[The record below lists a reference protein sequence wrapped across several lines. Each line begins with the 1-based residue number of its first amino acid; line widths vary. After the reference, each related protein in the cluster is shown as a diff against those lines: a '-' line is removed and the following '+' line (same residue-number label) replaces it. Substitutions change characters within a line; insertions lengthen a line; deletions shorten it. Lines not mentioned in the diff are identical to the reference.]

1 MREDETMKRRDF
13 CKGLAVTLAAGA
25 LAPGAVLPQA
35 GAATALVG
43 RAVPDDYYTLWYR
56 SERNGVDL
64 RHDYYYSDSLFDHAA
79 TEYDNQLALVTLGMA
94 AATGGPWE
102 SDQRYW
108 MEGEV
113 GRADYIR
120 DALAKLGFAEV
131 ELFNYDHSL
140 NEAPDTVACA
150 VARKTLVHGGRP
162 VTVIGVFARS
172 SGYGAEW
179 AANFHAGP
187 GSAHTGFVAA
197 ARQLTEK
204 IRGYVQAS
212 AKRQPFGT
220 LKLWM
225 GGYSRGGGVTNLVAA
240 RLPAVLPQLEK
251 KNTFVYTFAAPA
263 SLTAAD
269 CPDLQQDFDNNHA
282 ADGSL
287 KKDWGTSNIFNIV
300 SSGDSVPRVLP
311 AQWGFYRNGN
321 DRFLPSTVVLEEL
334 QALNDRSMRMEGT
347 PLDFEKVAVTEE
359 TDAALQSAMTLFGSR
374 QTYYED
380 YEDAMRCMLQ
390 CVYTRSEAEATRG
403 IILDDAAV
411 VARLR
416 SMEPMQQFPQ
426 KKVERC
432 VQAASALSRP
442 VLEKLG
448 STVPLRAQQIV
459 IPMLA
464 VGLCFG
470 LEPDTLQTVADFV
483 LSTITVKGQLSGILN
498 TVLCHFVENYV
509 TLLEYYA
516 PADHGMEPYTRR
528 EKL

>member
-1 MREDETMKRRDF
+1 MKRRDF

-25 LAPGAVLPQA
+25 LAPAAALPQA

-56 SERNGVDL
+56 SERNGTDL

-79 TEYDNQLALVTLGMA
+79 TEYDNQLALVSLGMA

-150 VARKTLVHGGRP
+150 VARKTLVRGDRP

-197 ARQLTEK
+197 ARQLAGK

-212 AKRQPFGT
+212 AKRQPLGT

-240 RLPAVLPQLEK
+240 RLPAVLPQLER
-251 KNTFVYTFAAPA
+251 KNTYVYTFAAPA
-263 SLTAAD
+263 ALTAAD
-269 CPDLQQDFDNNHA
+269 CPDLQQDHDNNHA
-282 ADGSL
+282 ADGRL

-300 SSGDSVPRVLP
+300 SSGDAVPRVLP
-311 AQWGFYRNGN
+311 AEWGFYRNGN
-321 DRFLPSTVVLEEL
+321 DRFLPSTVIPEEL
-334 QALNDRSMRMEGT
+334 QALNDRSAGMEGT
-347 PLDFEKVAVTEE
+347 PIDFGRLAVTEE
-359 TDAALQSAMTLFGSR
+359 TDAVLQSMLSLFCDR
-374 QTYYED
+374 QTYYKD

-390 CVYTRSEAEATRG
+390 CATTRTEEEVTRG
-403 IILDDAAV
+403 IVRDDAAV
-411 VARLR
+411 VAQLR
-416 SMEPMQQFPQ
+416 SMELMQRFPQ
-426 KKVERC
+426 EKVERC

-448 STVPLRAQQIV
+448 SAVPLQAQQIV

-464 VGLCFG
+464 VGLCF
-470 LEPDTLQTVADFV
+470 ELQPETVQLVADFV
-483 LSTITVKGQLSGILN
+483 LSTITVKGQLRGILK
-498 TVLCHFVENYV
+498 TVMCHFVENYMTV
-509 TLLEYYA
+509 LEAYD

-528 EKL
+528 EAL

>member
-1 MREDETMKRRDF
+1 MKRRDF
-13 CKGLAVTLAAGA
+13 CKGLAVSLAAEA
-25 LAPGAVLPQA
+25 LASGAALPQA

-56 SERNGVDL
+56 SDRSGADL
-64 RHDYYYSDSLFDHAA
+64 RHDYYYSDSLFDHPA
-79 TEYDNQLALVTLGMA
+79 TEYDNQLALATLGMA
-94 AATGGPWE
+94 AAADCPWE
-102 SDQRYW
+102 SDRRYW

-113 GRADYIR
+113 GRADHIR
-120 DALAKLGFAEV
+120 DAFAKLGFTEV
-131 ELFNYDHSL
+131 QLFNYTHSL
-140 NEAPDTVACA
+140 NDTPDTVGCA
-150 VARKTLVHGGRP
+150 IARKTLVRGGRQ
-162 VTVIGVFARS
+162 VTIIGVFLRG

-179 AANFHAGP
+179 SANFHAGP
-187 GSAHTGFVAA
+187 GSAHTGFVTA

-204 IRGYVQAS
+204 IRAYVDAS
-212 AKRQPFGT
+212 AGRQPMGT

-263 SLTAAD
+263 ALTAAD
-269 CPDLQQDFDNNHA
+269 CPDLQQDFDNNHTA
-282 ADGSL
+282 SGSL
-287 KKDWGTSNIFNIV
+287 KKNWSTSNIFNII
-300 SSGDSVPRVLP
+300 SSGDVVPRVLP

-321 DRFLPSTVVLEEL
+321 DRFLPSTVIPEEL
-334 QALNDRSMRMEGT
+334 QALNDRSARMESA
-347 PLDFEKVAVTEE
+347 PLDFGRLAVAEE
-359 TDAALQSAMTLFGSR
+359 TDAVLASMMALFGSR

-390 CVYTRSEAEATRG
+390 CVTTRSEAEVTRG
-403 IILDDAAV
+403 VILDDAAV

-426 KKVERC
+426 EKIERC

-448 STVPLRAQQIV
+448 SAVPLQAQQIV

-464 VGLCFG
+464 VGLCFE
-470 LEPDTLQTVADFV
+470 LEPDTLQLVTDFA
-483 LSTITVKGQLSGILN
+483 LSTITVKGQLSGILK
-498 TVLCHFVENYV
+498 TVLCHFLENYI
-509 TLLEYYA
+509 TLLESYD
-516 PADHGMEPYTRR
+516 PADHGMVPYTRQ
-528 EKL
+528 EEL

>member
-1 MREDETMKRRDF
+1 MKRRDF

-25 LAPGAVLPQA
+25 LAPAAALPQA

-56 SERNGVDL
+56 SERNGTDL

-79 TEYDNQLALVTLGMA
+79 TEYDNQLALVSLGMA

-150 VARKTLVHGGRP
+150 VARKTLVHGDRP

-220 LKLWM
+220 LKLWV
-225 GGYSRGGGVTNLVAA
+225 GGYSRGGGVANLVAA

-269 CPDLQQDFDNNHA
+269 CPDLQQDFDNNHT
-282 ADGSL
+282 ADGRL

-300 SSGDSVPRVLP
+300 SSGDAVPRVLP

-321 DRFLPSTVVLEEL
+321 DRFLPATRNRTELADLDALGASYGPVPLEISSLATAEDTT
-334 QALNDRSMRMEGT
+334 AVIRAVENFCGSKEIFHEK
-347 PLDFEKVAVTEE
+347 FEPAIM
-359 TDAALQSAMTLFGSR
+359 D
-374 QTYYED
+374 
-380 YEDAMRCMLQ
+380 MLQ
-390 CVYTRSEAEATRG
+390 CAFIRTEDEALHGKILSDEEIVLRLQSLSNMHQFDFWTIARS
-403 IILDDAAV
+403 V
-411 VARLR
+411 W
-416 SMEPMQQFPQ
+416 
-426 KKVERC
+426 
-432 VQAASALSRP
+432 AASRMSRP
-442 VLEKLG
+442 ILERFG
-448 STVPLRAQQIV
+448 QNVPLLAQQII
-459 IPMLA
+459 IPVLA
-464 VGLCFG
+464 VGLCYG
-470 LEPDTLQTVADFV
+470 IESNIVRIMAQYIVKLVSMRGELDSV
-483 LSTITVKGQLSGILN
+483 LRAAY
-498 TVLCHFVENYV
+498 CHEGENY
-509 TLLEYYA
+509 LALMEYYT
-516 PADHGMEPYTRR
+516 PEEHGMVPFTRI
-528 EKL
+528 